1 VYLFLVVYAPGVGIY
16 LYKGTYYCPFV
27 VKSFAQAKQYI
38 FIDDKLVLKA
48 LDWLVLQQDEIIGTF
63 KEPGKVLH
71 KAMQV

>member
-1 VYLFLVVYAPGVGIY
+1 MFNYRLTA
-16 LYKGTYYCPFV
+16 FV

-48 LDWLVLQQDEIIGTF
+48 LDWLVLQQDETIGTF

-71 KAMQV
+71 KAMQVCVISLKIQSLRV